1 MDTRKAAVVGT
12 VDDHHDTL
20 LEISHAIHGRPE
32 LGYEEHFAAGLLAEV
47 AEHAGFAVERAAF
60 GIPTSFAARAGNGP
74 GPHVVL
80 CCEYDALPGI
90 GHGCGH
96 NIIAAASLGAG
107 LALRGEAERLGAR
120 LTVLGTPA
128 EELGAGG
135 KIRLLEAGAFDGV
148 DVALMVHP
156 SVADVAWAPHI
167 ACRRLA
173 VRMHGKAAHAAAAP
187 WDGVNALDGIV
198 AAYTGIAMLRQHLR
212 PGEKVHGIITEGGD
226 AENIV
231 PDRAG
236 AVFQVRAPTLA
247 RLEPLERKVQAC
259 FEGAATQ
266 AGCRLEVAALGSY
279 AELWY
284 NAPLAAAY
292 RRNGERLGRRFL
304 DPAIIPLSVAG
315 STDMGNVSQVVPSL
329 HAMIEIAD
337 LDVPGH
343 SVAFR
348 EAAVS
353 GRGDRAVIDG
363 AKALAM
369 SALDCWTDAALLE
382 EVRHA
387 FGHGPRRP

>member
-1 MDTRKAAVVGT
+1 MDAPRAAVVAA
-12 VDDHHDTL
+12 VEDRRDRL
-20 LEISHAIHGRPE
+20 LEISHAVHEHPE
-32 LGYEEHFAAGLLAEV
+32 LGYEEHFAVALLGEAAEREGFDVEAGAY
-47 AEHAGFAVERAAF
+47 
-60 GIPTSFAARAGNGP
+60 GIPTSFAARAGDGP

-107 LALRGEAERLGAR
+107 LALRAAVEHLGAR

-167 ACRRLA
+167 ACSRLA
-173 VRMHGKAAHAAAAP
+173 VRMYGKAAHAATAP

-198 AAYTGIAMLRQHLR
+198 AAYTGVAMLRQHLR
-212 PGEKVHGIITEGGD
+212 PGEKVHGIITDGGE
-226 AENIV
+226 AENVV
-231 PDRAG
+231 PERAA
-236 AVFQVRAPTLA
+236 AVFQVRAPTLN
-247 RLEPLERKVQAC
+247 RLEPLTRRVHRC
-259 FEGAATQ
+259 FEGAAAQT
-266 AGCRLEVAALGSY
+266 GCRLETETLGSY

-292 RRNGERLGRRFL
+292 RRNGEFLGRRFL
-304 DPAIIPLSVAG
+304 DPSAIPLSVAG
-315 STDMGNVSQVVPSL
+315 STDMGNVSRVVPAL

-348 EAAVS
+348 EAAAS
-353 GRGDRAVIDG
+353 DRADRAVLDG

-369 SALDCWTDAALLE
+369 TALDCWTDAGLLA

-387 FGHGPRRP
+387 FAHGPRRP